1 MTIPITVLMSI
12 YNGERF
18 IRESISSVLNQSFKE
33 FEFIIINDGS
43 TDSSE
48 HIIREFCSLDKR
60 INLFNKQNSGLT
72 KSLNLGIKMAK
83 GEWIARIDDDDICE
97 PERLEVQY
105 SYAKANK
112 SLVLIGSDFSTIDFN
127 SLKLKVYKSTNQ
139 DNRLKKLLLKKKSI
153 FPHSSFFINND
164 SIRKINGYNERIK
177 RSQDYDLCLR
187 LSEIGEIACIKEP
200 LVRIRKHNYQISHE
214 DNGMRQI
221 VDSSVALVGYLLEK
235 KGLKNPIS
243 STSSDILFEE
253 FYNFIKNDISLKQFF
268 KYRLLVQQVK
278 TNFLNFNLITLFT
291 LLIKS
296 FHFLIYYFMFCLI
309 NINIDIQILN
319 KWIRKKALCVD

>member
-1 MTIPITVLMSI
+1 MSIPITVLMSI

-48 HIIREFCSLDKR
+48 YIIRKFCSLDKR
-60 INLFNKQNSGLT
+60 INFFSKQNTGLT
-72 KSLNLGIKMAK
+72 KSLNLGVKMAK
-83 GEWIARIDDDDICE
+83 GEWIARIDDDDIWE
-97 PERLEVQY
+97 PKRLEVQY

-127 SLKLKVYKSTNQ
+127 SLKLKIYKSTNHN
-139 DNRLKKLLLKKKSI
+139 DRLKKLLLKKKTI

-164 SIRKINGYNERIK
+164 SIKKINGYNERIK

-187 LSEIGEIACIKEP
+187 LSEVGEIACIKEP

-214 DNGMRQI
+214 DNGKRQI
-221 VDSSVALVGYLLEK
+221 VDSSVALIGYLLEK

-243 STSSDILFEE
+243 SSSSDILFEE
-253 FYNFIKNDISLKQFF
+253 FYNFVKNDISLNQFF
-268 KYRLLVQQVK
+268 KYRLLVKQVRD
-278 TNFLNFNLITLFT
+278 NFFNLNLIKLFI

-296 FHFLIYYFMFCLI
+296 SHYLIYYFMFFLI
-309 NINIDIQILN
+309 NINIDTQILN
-319 KWIRKKALCVD
+319 KWIRKKAQCVD